1 MFEDFQDGD
10 DKALT
15 QTQSLSKY
23 NCAGR
28 RSYETGLGSAPEEGR
43 ENSQNDDEERP
54 QDSSC
59 ASPDNHQST
68 LEPECEVHRDG
79 YLQGHPGGSVG

>member
-10 DKALT
+10 GKALT
-15 QTQSLSKY
+15 QMQSRSKC

-68 LEPECEVHRDG
+68 LEPECEYIKMG
-79 YLQGHPGGSVG
+79 CCLSG